1 MPQVRK
7 NGAAVRQK
15 AAGGMSQRAI
25 ATELG
30 VEPRTVSGILS
41 VTDAPFATASRRR

>member
-7 NGAAVRQK
+7 NSEAVRQK

-25 ATELG
+25 AAELG
-30 VEPRTVSGILS
+30 VDPKTISRIFAM
-41 VTDAPFATASRRR
+41 TDAPFATSSRR